1 MSKSKVLV
9 VIGGQSTEHTVSRMS
24 GTSVVRELN
33 KDKYEIDV
41 VGIDLNGQWY
51 LLNSK
56 IQDFTKDNWLE
67 KAKVVD
73 DVFGLLK
80 RHDVIFPVLHGL
92 YGEDGTVQGLFELS
106 KVPYVGCRVLASSVA
121 MDKIYTK
128 MIFERAGIPQTPSLY
143 IKKRLSLIHI

>member
-56 IQDFTKDNWLE
+56 NSRFHKGQ
-67 KAKVVD
+67 
-73 DVFGLLK
+73 
-80 RHDVIFPVLHGL
+80 
-92 YGEDGTVQGLFELS
+92 
-106 KVPYVGCRVLASSVA
+106 LA
-121 MDKIYTK
+121 
-128 MIFERAGIPQTPSLY
+128 
-143 IKKRLSLIHI
+143 

>member
-56 IQDFTKDNWLE
+56 IQDFTTSQ
-67 KAKVVD
+67 
-73 DVFGLLK
+73 
-80 RHDVIFPVLHGL
+80 I
-92 YGEDGTVQGLFELS
+92 LFS
-106 KVPYVGCRVLASSVA
+106 I
-121 MDKIYTK
+121 MKI
-128 MIFERAGIPQTPSLY
+128 
-143 IKKRLSLIHI
+143 